1 MRFSYQQKNNSQSMK
16 KMYISFQLLII
27 YPYQIGNHYEKIQLL
42 LISIN
47 KWEVNIDTWS
57 LDSYAGLKKL
67 SICSHAQ

>member
-1 MRFSYQQKNNSQSMK
+1 
-16 KMYISFQLLII
+16 MYISFQLLII
-27 YPYQIGNHYEKIQLL
+27 YPYQIANHYEKIQLL